1 MEKLN
6 VAVIGCGF
14 WGKNHARVFSELDDC
29 NLSAVVDIDPDR
41 AREFGRLYNVECYT
55 NLSSVLKKGNVDSV
69 SICTPTVTHAKLALE
84 AIKAGKDV
92 LIEKPMTSTIE
103 EAEEVIT
110 AAKLHD
116 VKIMVGFIERF
127 NPAVKR
133 AEELIRSGEIGQI
146 VMASARRVSR
156 WPVRIGDVG
165 VVKDLAIHDIDL
177 ICLLFNDEVEQ
188 VYAVA
193 GSVSHR
199 FEDHAYIVLR
209 FKKGAAFIEANWI
222 TPKKIRTLTLTGT
235 EGIIQVE
242 YIKQSLTVEN
252 NNMMYLPVLSY
263 EEPLKL
269 ELSHFVKSILND
281 ERPKPSGEDGFRALR
296 ICEEALKSAK
306 THRPQNLKK

>member
-177 ICLLFNDEVEQ
+177 MCLLFNDEVEQ

>member
-177 ICLLFNDEVEQ
+177 MCLLFNDEVEQ

-281 ERPKPSGEDGFRALR
+281 ERPKPSGKDGFRALR

>member
-1 MEKLN
+1 LEKLN

-177 ICLLFNDEVEQ
+177 MCLLFNDEVEQ

-281 ERPKPSGEDGFRALR
+281 ERPKPSGKDGFRALR

>member
-1 MEKLN
+1 MAKLN
-6 VAVIGCGF
+6 VAVVGCGF

-29 NLSAVVDIDPDR
+29 NLSAVVDIDSDR
-41 AREFGRLYNVECYT
+41 ARAFGILYNVDWYT
-55 NLSSVLKKGNVDSV
+55 DLSSVLKKENVDSV

-84 AIKAGKDV
+84 AIEAGKHV

-103 EAEEVIT
+103 EAEEVIS
-110 AAKLHD
+110 AAKFND
-116 VKIMVGFIERF
+116 VKIMIGFIERF

-177 ICLLFNDEVEQ
+177 MCHLFNDEVEQ
-188 VYAVA
+188 VYAVT

-222 TPKKIRTLTLTGT
+222 TPKKIRNLTLTGT

-242 YIKQSLTVEN
+242 YIKQALTVEN
-252 NNMMYLPVLSY
+252 NNMMYMPVLSY

-281 ERPKPSGEDGFRALR
+281 QGPKPSGEDGFRALR

-306 THRPQNLKK
+306 THNLQNLKN

>member
-1 MEKLN
+1 MEKVN
-6 VAVIGCGF
+6 VAVVGCGF
-14 WGKNHARVFSELDDC
+14 WGKNHARVFSELDSC
-29 NLSAVVDIDPDR
+29 NLSAVVDIDTDR
-41 AREFGRLYNVECYT
+41 ARAFGDLYNVEWYT
-55 NLSSVLKKGNVDSV
+55 DLSKVLKRKDVDSV
-69 SICTPTVTHAKLALE
+69 SICTPTITHAKLALE
-84 AIKAGKDV
+84 AIEAGKHV

-103 EAEEVIT
+103 EAKEVIE
-110 AAKLHD
+110 AAKVND

-133 AEELIRSGEIGQI
+133 AEELIREGEIGRI
-146 VMASARRVSR
+146 VLASARRVSK

-165 VVKDLAIHDIDL
+165 VIKDLAIHDIDL
-177 ICLLFNDEVEQ
+177 MCYLFNDEVEQ

-209 FKKGAAFIEANWI
+209 FKEGAAFIEANWI
-222 TPKKIRTLTLTGT
+222 TPKKIRNLTLTGT

-242 YIKQSLTVEN
+242 YIKQALTVEN
-252 NNMMYLPVLSY
+252 NNMMYMPVLAY

-269 ELSHFVKSILND
+269 ELSHFVKSILKGQK
-281 ERPKPSGEDGFRALR
+281 PKPSGEDGFRALR

-306 THRPQNLKK
+306 THSPQNI

>member
-1 MEKLN
+1 LEKLN

-177 ICLLFNDEVEQ
+177 MCLLFNDEVEQ

>member
-1 MEKLN
+1 LEKLN

-55 NLSSVLKKGNVDSV
+55 NLSSVLKKGNVNSV

-127 NPAVKR
+127 NPAVRR
-133 AEELIRSGEIGQI
+133 AEELIRKGEIGEI

-177 ICLLFNDEVEQ
+177 MCHLFNDDVEQ

-193 GSVSHR
+193 GSVSHK

-222 TPKKIRTLTLTGT
+222 TPKKIRNLTLTGT

-242 YIKQSLTVEN
+242 YIKQALTVEN
-252 NNMMYLPVLSY
+252 NNMMYMPALAY

-281 ERPKPSGEDGFRALR
+281 HRPKPSGEDGFRALR

-306 THRPQNLKK
+306 THSLQNLKN